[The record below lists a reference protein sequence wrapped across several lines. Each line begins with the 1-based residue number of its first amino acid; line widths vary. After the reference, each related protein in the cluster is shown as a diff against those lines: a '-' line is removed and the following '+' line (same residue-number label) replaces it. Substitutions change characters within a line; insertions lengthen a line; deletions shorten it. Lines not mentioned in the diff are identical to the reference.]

1 MVTRKPRIYHR
12 LAYKGHN
19 PSASQSF
26 ISTVILEKR
35 RNDLQTVSSSNHS
48 SAYSEVSS
56 GSQAVHASNGIFLL
70 RFVLILCLKH
80 FVCKKTF
87 PRHCNDFFC
96 NFSNVL
102 KARSTLSSDSED
114 RALKIRNSKLFSR
127 VQTIIPAK
135 RVTAVAPDDESLN
148 GNEAG
153 I

>member
-1 MVTRKPRIYHR
+1 M
-12 LAYKGHN
+12 A
-19 PSASQSF
+19 
-26 ISTVILEKR
+26 
-35 RNDLQTVSSSNHS
+35 
-48 SAYSEVSS
+48 
-56 GSQAVHASNGIFLL
+56 IFLL
-70 RFVLILCLKH
+70 LCFDFMLKH
-80 FVCKKTF
+80 YYCCKKTF